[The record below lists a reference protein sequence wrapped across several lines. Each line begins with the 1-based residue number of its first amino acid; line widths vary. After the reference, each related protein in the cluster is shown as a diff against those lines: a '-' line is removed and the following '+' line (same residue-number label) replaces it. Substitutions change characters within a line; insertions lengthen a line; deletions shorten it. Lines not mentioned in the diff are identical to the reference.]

1 MGSCVSN
8 KNDIIEARI
17 NNPSEN
23 CLNKYNQKKT
33 KKHKSMPMAT
43 FQFNKC
49 QEIKKST
56 KSLKTLCLN
65 DISGIMCIPDHEDNF
80 SINGDNTFK
89 KIIEVFNI

>member
-8 KNDIIEARI
+8 RNDIIEARI

-23 CLNKYNQKKT
+23 YLNNYNQKKT

-43 FQFNKC
+43 IQFNKC
-49 QEIKKST
+49 QEIKKSNKT
-56 KSLKTLCLN
+56 LKTLCLN
-65 DISGIMCIPDHEDNF
+65 DISEIMCNPDNEDNL